1 MSNTNA
7 LKVAYE
13 NVLVSEMYRKINNKI
28 LDSPK

>member
-1 MSNTNA
+1 MSNTN
-7 LKVAYE
+7 VAYE